1 MTTASA
7 TQQTLAVV
15 AGVGPGIGAAVAR
28 AFAAR
33 GHAVALLARNV
44 DSVAPLAASIAA
56 ATRSAARPFAC
67 DITSDA
73 SIHAAFDAIA
83 VAFPEHRLQ
92 VAVFNASNFTRAP
105 FLDTTRAQW
114 DESLNIAGG
123 AFTFSQLVLSR
134 ILAAAPA
141 GQPLPYTPGTPSPTL
156 IFTGATAALRGAAE
170 FSTFA
175 AQKFA
180 IRALSQSLAREFGPR
195 GVHVVH
201 AVMEGLVAGEKV
213 DRFLGPATVEHSR
226 IEPESVARAYVYAAE
241 QDRSAWTQEMDLRPF
256 AERF

>member
-33 GHAVALLARNV
+33 GHAVALLAR
-44 DSVAPLAASIAA
+44 
-56 ATRSAARPFAC
+56 
-67 DITSDA
+67 
-73 SIHAAFDAIA
+73 
-83 VAFPEHRLQ
+83 
-92 VAVFNASNFTRAP
+92 
-105 FLDTTRAQW
+105 
-114 DESLNIAGG
+114 
-123 AFTFSQLVLSR
+123 
-134 ILAAAPA
+134 
-141 GQPLPYTPGTPSPTL
+141 
-156 IFTGATAALRGAAE
+156 E

-213 DRFLGPATVEHSR
+213 DRVLGPATVEHSR